1 MNSRVFFLIAAVFLS
16 AAAVVE
22 LRHRD
27 RLYFTQLQTLQAERD
42 ALHTE
47 WGQLL
52 LEQGAWAQ
60 HRRVETIAR
69 SQLDMTLPTDSR
81 MVLLPG
87 RSDGAKRQP

>member
-1 MNSRVFFLIAAVFLS
+1 MTRRSVFLIAGLFLS

-27 RLYFTQLQTLQAERD
+27 RLYFTQLQVLQAERD
-42 ALHTE
+42 ALNTE

-60 HRRVETIAR
+60 HRRVEAVAR
-69 SQLDMTLPTDSR
+69 NQLDMTLPVDSR
-81 MVLLPG
+81 IVLVPG
-87 RSDGAKRQP
+87 RAERPERQP